1 MSWSRR
7 GFLVLGLTS
16 LAGCGF
22 HPLYAPRGPRDF
34 DPELAAIKV
43 APIRDRI
50 GQLLAQELNEQL
62 NPNNISVLPHY
73 TLTVA
78 LTASR
83 ADLGIQ
89 RDATSTRGEVTISA
103 TFVITDNRPGG
114 TRLTGSTRAVGSF
127 NIVSDAYAAQVAE
140 DDTRERVVA
149 QIADDLVTKLVLFVR
164 QRRAAAA
171 QP

>member
-1 MSWSRR
+1 MSWSRP
-7 GFLVLGLTS
+7 GLLFLVLTA

-22 HPLYAPRGPRDF
+22 HPLYAPRGPRDY

-43 APIRDRI
+43 NPIRDRV
-50 GQLLAQELNEQL
+50 GQLLAQQLNEQL
-62 NPNNISVLPHY
+62 NPNGIVVPPRYSLS
-73 TLTVA
+73 VA
-78 LTASR
+78 LVVSR

-103 TFVITDNRPGG
+103 TFSVSDLHGG
-114 TRLTGSTRAVGSF
+114 GPPLSGSTRAVGSF
-127 NIVSDAYAAQVAE
+127 NILNDAYATQVAE
-140 DDTRERVVA
+140 DETREHILA
-149 QIADDLVTKLVLFVR
+149 QIGDDLVTKLVFFVR